1 MCTIQ
6 HVLWD
11 ADVDKQKIVASAT
24 LLIEYKILR
33 HCGKVRPA
41 FAACQMPKCSTVHPD
56 HCCFFDLQVGHV
68 EDVVVDDGYRGQ
80 RMGQRLVSCTLVHCP
95 NTQDCCAGYPTQSCC
110 LYRVIAALVAHAQ
123 SQGCYKV
130 ILDCSDSNVPFYE
143 KCGFTRKE
151 VQMVSYLRHA
161 AL

>member
-1 MCTIQ
+1 MATKANLTLRQLEAGDDDKGFLNLLAQLTVVGEISKEQ
-6 HVLWD
+6 FRERFRLLQSKQPDYHIVVLE
-11 ADVDKQKIVASAT
+11 DVDKQKIVASAT

-33 HCGKVRPA
+33 HCGKV
-41 FAACQMPKCSTVHPD
+41 
-56 HCCFFDLQVGHV
+56 GHV

-80 RMGQRLVSCTLVHCP
+80 KMGQ
-95 NTQDCCAGYPTQSCC
+95 
-110 LYRVIAALVAHAQ
+110 RVIAALVAYSQ

-151 VQMVSYLRHA
+151 VQMAMYMSVKETS
-161 AL
+161 